1 VRQGSAASTKIAHL
15 GQGGEQE
22 DPVGKRLG
30 PRQLDGAG
38 DLLDGLQH
46 DLLGTRLHRRR
57 RCRRRRRGDHAAPR
71 RPQTAD
77 GGADG
82 RARRARAVVAARR
95 RGEVQRHGARGGL
108 GRHGRHCRRRWL
120 VGRAAW
126 ARGVGESGLVWF
138 ASRLVAW
145 TGLPPARG
153 RGGRNRSGLGAGEV
167 SLGPEREERQALA
180 ACHQPPRHDALQ
192 RCRLVADLGARETM
206 RGATGK

>member
-120 VGRAAW
+120 VGRAGLGRGGW
-126 ARGVGESGLVWF
+126 FGSPRGWWRGLDCHLHGVGEEEIE
-138 ASRLVAW
+138 
-145 TGLPPARG
+145 
-153 RGGRNRSGLGAGEV
+153 AGWEPV
-167 SLGPEREERQALA
+167 R
-180 ACHQPPRHDALQ
+180 
-192 RCRLVADLGARETM
+192 
-206 RGATGK
+206 